1 MATKRIIEA
10 RDIVNDIRWGMSE
23 AELMEKYNLSSK
35 GLQSAF
41 TKLIEGGIMTYEE
54 IYSQYQTGAD
64 TVTVRNMRTLPRYNL
79 TVAVTI
85 YEPGQ
90 PEKRGLLRSITE
102 RGIGI
107 TGIEARIGEIKAFE
121 IPCKDYLEFDHISLE
136 AECRWMV
143 PKKGADKWMG
153 GFQITKISKADLK
166 HLRQLVQLAVL
177 KRL

>member
-1 MATKRIIEA
+1 MATKRIIDA
-10 RDIVNDIRWGMSE
+10 KDIVNDIRWGMSE

-41 TKLIEGGIMTYEE
+41 SKLIEGGIMTFEE

-79 TVAVTI
+79 TVAVAI
-85 YEPGQ
+85 YEPDQ
-90 PEKRGLLRSITE
+90 PETRGLLRSVTE
-102 RGIGI
+102 KGIGI
-107 TGIEARIGEIKAFE
+107 TGIEARIGEIKAFV
-121 IPCKDYLEFDHISLE
+121 IPCKDYLEIDHISLE

-143 PKKGADKWMG
+143 PKKGADRWMG
-153 GFQITKISKADLK
+153 GFQITKISKDDLT
-166 HLRQLVQLAVL
+166 HFRALIQLAVL